1 MRVSEHF
8 LLQEFCYPELY
19 ETFGENA
26 LWFIDQRIINIA
38 EFLRTELNKP
48 ITINNYHF
56 GGNYKESGLR
66 AFNSYTGT
74 KYSFHRFGKAIDIKV
89 KDVSVKR
96 VFEFI
101 QGAWKQLSKLGLTT
115 VEDIEYTISWIHLDC
130 RNTGS
135 KELLIVK
142 P

>member
-1 MRVSEHF
+1 MKVSDHF
-8 LLQEFCYPELY
+8 VLQEFCYPELY
-19 ETFGENA
+19 QEFSEKS

-38 EFLRTELNKP
+38 EFLRTEFNKP
-48 ITINNYHF
+48 CVINNWHI

-66 AFNSYTGT
+66 ALNSYTGA
-74 KYSFHRFGKAIDIKV
+74 KYSQHKFGRAADIRV
-89 KDVSVKR
+89 KDVSVER

-101 QGAWKQLSKLGLTT
+101 HGAWNQLSKLGLTT
-115 VEDIEYTISWIHLDC
+115 VEDIQYTISWVHLDC